1 MDEKLILSKVKK
13 IKNKFRLI
21 NIIAAILVISVYFYV
36 PINVAYKLIVILAVI
51 ILAFYLKTKVRLA
64 VTDILYNDCDPQT
77 YYAVCHGIYMD
88 GTTAF
93 IDAQVAYFIGDFKS
107 AAGIIFSQLKLKQR
121 KTVKIQYLDLLA
133 NVAFF
138 SGDFELCQ
146 STCEEVKELLQELRG
161 RTAVKESYYVKYD
174 FFQNFINCDYV
185 GALKNVER
193 RKGVAVKKQKN
204 SYKLIMHYYTAIT
217 LYYSNKSQEAKAE
230 FEKIISAS
238 PKFFILD
245 KAEAYIKSIDEDSF
259 LPVDSVSL
267 KEIRENAGA
276 PMQNIIIK
284 KEKNKRI
291 IIAILLIVIGIVLI
305 SKTPGA
311 QNGTAYDVISVD
323 KQVSEV
329 FGTIPIDDDYSLCI
343 FATPYDEIGVAYL
356 KNHGEDRYSYYLSR
370 STMHYSFLKPNNVY
384 YIDAIGK
391 APRVYYDITDDKTEI
406 PEDRNVTEFTFNDNT
421 YYFYIIKTETEYHFF
436 NSSGTN

>member
-1 MDEKLILSKVKK
+1 MDEKRILSKIKE
-13 IKNKFRLI
+13 IKNKCRLI
-21 NIIAAILVISVYFYV
+21 NIIAIISAFAVYLFV
-36 PINVAYKLIVILAVI
+36 PTNIAYKLIVILAVI
-51 ILAFYLKTKVRLA
+51 ILAVYLKTKVSLVA
-64 VTDILYNDCDPQT
+64 TDILYNDCDPQT
-77 YYAVCHGIYMD
+77 YYAVCHGIYLE

-93 IDAQVAYFIGDFKS
+93 FDAQVAYFIGDFKS

-138 SGDFELCQ
+138 SGDFELCL

-161 RTAVKESYYVKYD
+161 RASVKESYYVKYD

-185 GALKNVER
+185 GALKNVEQ
-193 RKGVAVKKQKN
+193 RKGVAVKKQRN
-204 SYKLIMHYYTAIT
+204 SYKLTMHYYTAIT

-370 STMHYSFLKPNNVY
+370 STMHYSFLKPDNVY

-391 APRVYYDITDDKTEI
+391 APRVYYDITDDKAEI
-406 PEDRNVTEFTFNDNT
+406 PEDRNVTEFTFNDDT

-436 NSSGTN
+436 NSSRTN

>member
-238 PKFFILD
+238 PKFFISD
-245 KAEAYIKSIDEDSF
+245 KANAYIKAIDENFF

-267 KEIRENAGA
+267 KEIKENVSA
-276 PMQNIIIK
+276 PLQKSMSK
-284 KEKNKRI
+284 KEKSIRI

-305 SKTPGA
+305 GKTPGV
-311 QNGTAYDVISVD
+311 QNGTAYEVISTD
-323 KQVSEV
+323 TDVSEV
-329 FGTIPIDDDYSLCI
+329 FETVTINDDYSLCI

-356 KNHGEDRYSYYLSR
+356 KNHGKDKYTYCMSYTATPEIFLEQDNGYYLNASET
-370 STMHYSFLKPNNVY
+370 S
-384 YIDAIGK
+384 
-391 APRVYYDITDDKTEI
+391 PRIYFDITVDKALI
-406 PEDRNVTEFTFNDNT
+406 PNDSSVTEFTYNNDT
-421 YYFYIIKTETEYHFF
+421 YYFYIFKTETKYHFF
-436 NSSGTN
+436 NASGTN